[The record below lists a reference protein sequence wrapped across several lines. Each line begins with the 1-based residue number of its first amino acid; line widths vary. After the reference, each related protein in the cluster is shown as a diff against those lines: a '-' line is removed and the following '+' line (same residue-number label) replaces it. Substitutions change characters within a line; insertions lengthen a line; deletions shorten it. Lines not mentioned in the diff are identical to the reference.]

1 MRKEESVMSE
11 YVIIK
16 ANIEG
21 YDRFVLCLSF
31 DSLFTYIEKIED
43 VLAKNNTSEKIL
55 FDQLLITGNSAN
67 RFMSCDF
74 LEGKLDFR
82 TAHAV
87 KPNDYFRKE
96 TVGWLH
102 KNYCYVENSILTK
115 EQREK
120 IKENVVF

>member
-1 MRKEESVMSE
+1 MSE

-16 ANIEG
+16 VNIEG

-43 VLAKNNTSEKIL
+43 ALAKNNTSEKIL